1 MSPPREHPGSDTSFA
16 DRNRLAELRA
26 HRNPA
31 GKPGDLSVEDL
42 FPGGRRTGG
51 PGAPT
56 EEISADELLRWFEG
70 SPTTPA
76 AAPSPPIAPTPP
88 AIGTSP
94 SSSPGSSSS
103 PSTSTNGDAGPRG
116 IGGGAEGPL
125 AGTALARY
133 RPGGE
138 RLPEVAPPPVR
149 LEDLGAPATLRP
161 SGLRS
166 RLYRRRYGVAPFV
179 RPSARRGRRKRRR
192 DYRQLGFVELT
203 PEKLRLR
210 HKILPRT
217 VLGASM
223 LLMAMGVGAA
233 FSGASFYA
241 YYDWRTTKNEAELST
256 FAEGFQQTFTGA
268 QEQLEMTRNQAIT
281 EVNNSL
287 EPLRVWAGDAN
298 AVAELPAKIG
308 GGVFFVRTLDTAGKP
323 SAGSAFVVSSG
334 PSESLLLTSYQVVA
348 AAAARPGPGLTLEKG
363 GESFPAELWA
373 WDADRDLALLKT
385 AKGNLPALL
394 WAGEAQRSRIPGTRV
409 YAVSGSGGQGA
420 TASPG
425 LAVDASTAG
434 IRHDV
439 PVSPEFR
446 GAPLTNGLGQVLGVV
461 STNYTPTGIETGEL
475 PFSPF
480 ITAACERVLRCPD
493 SVTASTA
500 PAAPGA
506 GPTAGARTG

>member
-26 HRNPA
+26 HRTAP
-31 GKPGDLSVEDL
+31 GKPGELSVEDL
-42 FPGGRRTGG
+42 FPGGPRLGG
-51 PGAPT
+51 PNMPS

-70 SPTTPA
+70 SPA
-76 AAPSPPIAPTPP
+76 DPS
-88 AIGTSP
+88 AIGTSVGTAP
-94 SSSPGSSSS
+94 PG
-103 PSTSTNGDAGPRG
+103 TSLDAGPRTMHE
-116 IGGGAEGPL
+116 AAATPS

-133 RPGGE
+133 RPGNAAFAQ
-138 RLPEVAPPPVR
+138 LAPPPLR
-149 LEDLGAPATLRP
+149 LDDLGAPNPLAP

-179 RPSARRGRRKRRR
+179 RPSARRSRRKRRR

-217 VLGASM
+217 VLGAS
-223 LLMAMGVGAA
+223 LLLVALGMGAA

-241 YYDWRTTKNEAELST
+241 YYDWRTTKNEAELSS
-256 FAEGFQQTFTGA
+256 FAEGFQQTFVGA
-268 QEQLEMTRNQAIT
+268 QEQLELTRNQAIT
-281 EVNNSL
+281 EVNGSL

-323 SAGSAFVVSSG
+323 SVGSAFVVSSG
-334 PSESLLLTSYQVVA
+334 PSETLLLTSYQVVA
-348 AAAARPGPGLTLEKG
+348 AAAAKPGPGLTLEKG

-373 WDADRDLALLKT
+373 WDVERDLALLKT
-385 AKGNLPALL
+385 ARGNLPALQ
-394 WAGEAQRSRIPGTRV
+394 WGTEAQRSRIPGTRV

-425 LAVDASTAG
+425 LAVDASQSG
-434 IRHDV
+434 IRHDS
-439 PVSPEFR
+439 PISPEFR

-461 STNYTPTGIETGEL
+461 STSYTPTGIETGGL
-475 PFSPF
+475 PFAPF
-480 ITAACERVLRCPD
+480 VTAACERVLRCPD
-493 SVTASTA
+493 AVTASTA
-500 PAAPGA
+500 PAPPGSGEAPATPGA
-506 GPTAGARTG
+506 PSAGTRTG

>member
-26 HRNPA
+26 HRNPVGRA
-31 GKPGDLSVEDL
+31 GELSVEEL
-42 FPGGRRTGG
+42 FPGGHRTGG

-70 SPTTPA
+70 SPAVPPA
-76 AAPSPPIAPTPP
+76 GAAPAPP
-88 AIGTSP
+88 AVRP
-94 SSSPGSSSS
+94 PGRLA
-103 PSTSTNGDAGPRG
+103 PPRPTGDAGPRNE
-116 IGGGAEGPL
+116 GGETSARL

-133 RPGGE
+133 RPGADG
-138 RLPEVAPPPVR
+138 LPDLAPPPIH
-149 LEDLGAPATLRP
+149 LEDLGAPAALAP

-166 RLYRRRYGVAPFV
+166 RLYSRRYGVAPFV
-179 RPSARRGRRKRRR
+179 RPSARRSRRKRRR

-217 VLGASM
+217 VLGAS
-223 LLMAMGVGAA
+223 LLLVALGMGAA

-268 QEQLEMTRNQAIT
+268 QEQLELTRNQAIT

-298 AVAELPAKIG
+298 AVAELPAQIG
-308 GGVFFVRTLDTAGKP
+308 GGVFFVRTLDTAGRP
-323 SAGSAFVVSSG
+323 SVGSAFVVSSG
-334 PSESLLLTSYQVVA
+334 PSETLLLTSYQVVA
-348 AAAARPGPGLTLEKG
+348 AGAAKPGPGLMLEKG
-363 GESFPAELWA
+363 GDSFPAELWA

-385 AKGNLPALL
+385 AKGNLPALQ
-394 WAGEAQRSRIPGTRV
+394 WASEAQRSRIPGTRV

-425 LAVDASTAG
+425 LAIDASQAG
-434 IRHDV
+434 IRHDS
-439 PVSPEFR
+439 PISPEFR
-446 GAPLTNGLGQVLGVV
+446 GAPLTNALGQVLGVV
-461 STNYTPTGIETGEL
+461 STSYAPTGIETGEL

-480 ITAACERVLRCPD
+480 VTAACERVLRCPE
-493 SVTASTA
+493 SVTASSPPA
-500 PAAPGA
+500 PAGAAPS
-506 GPTAGARTG
+506 AGARTG